1 MLNEPTAE
9 DGELRR
15 LRTLYRALGDTIRLR
30 ILGLLAELG
39 PVAVNELSN
48 RVLVSQPLISWHLR
62 ILRLAGFI
70 ETERHGREVIC
81 RLRPAAFA
89 ELHAAE
95 ERLLAGRRNTE
106 GAGSPS
112 GAGALAGHDAGLPD
126 VG

>member
-1 MLNEPTAE
+1 MLNEPTG
-9 DGELRR
+9 DDNELRR

-62 ILRLAGFI
+62 ILRMAGFI

-81 RLRPAAFA
+81 RIRPAAFA

-95 ERLLAGRRNTE
+95 EKLLSGRLASTLGGSLGTE
-106 GAGSPS
+106 EGVP
-112 GAGALAGHDAGLPD
+112 H

>member
-1 MLNEPTAE
+1 MLNEPAG
-9 DGELRR
+9 DDADLRR

-30 ILGLLAELG
+30 ILSLLAELG
-39 PVAVNELSN
+39 PVAVHELST

-70 ETERHGREVIC
+70 ETERQGRIVMC

-89 ELHAAE
+89 ELRAAE
-95 ERLLAGRRNTE
+95 AELLSGRRLSQ
-106 GAGSPS
+106 AG
-112 GAGALAGHDAGLPD
+112 GTLAPDDGVPD

>member
-1 MLNEPTAE
+1 MLNDPSD
-9 DGELRR
+9 DGVDLRR

-30 ILGLLAELG
+30 TLALLAELG
-39 PVAVNELSN
+39 PVAVNELSS

-62 ILRLAGFI
+62 ILRVAGFI

-81 RLRPAAFA
+81 RIRPAAFA

-95 ERLLAGRRNTE
+95 DQLLSGRQ
-106 GAGSPS
+106 PS
-112 GAGALAGHDAGLPD
+112 GREAVRGGALASEERVPD

>member
-1 MLNEPTAE
+1 MLNEAPSDDA
-9 DGELRR
+9 ELRR
-15 LRTLYRALGDTIRLR
+15 LRTLYRALGDSIRLR
-30 ILGLLAELG
+30 ILALLAELG

-62 ILRLAGFI
+62 ILRVAGFI

-95 ERLLAGRRNTE
+95 AQLLSGRLASSPAPLGPREE
-106 GAGSPS
+106 GVA
-112 GAGALAGHDAGLPD
+112 D

>member
-1 MLNEPTAE
+1 MLNEAPGDDVE
-9 DGELRR
+9 IRR
-15 LRTLYRALGDTIRLR
+15 LRTLYRALGDGLRLR

-48 RVLVSQPLISWHLR
+48 RVQVSQPLISWHLR
-62 ILRLAGFI
+62 ILRVAGFI
-70 ETERHGREVIC
+70 DTERHGREVIC

-95 ERLLAGRRNTE
+95 AQLLSGRRTPSTAATAPRSAREE
-106 GAGSPS
+106 GVA
-112 GAGALAGHDAGLPD
+112 D

>member
-1 MLNEPTAE
+1 MLNEPAGE
-9 DGELRR
+9 DAGLRR
-15 LRTLYRALGDTIRLR
+15 LRTLYRALGDSIRLR

-39 PVAVNELSN
+39 PVAVNELSS

-70 ETERHGREVIC
+70 ETERQGRVVIC

-95 ERLLAGRRNTE
+95 EQLLSGRRATASGSPAVAGREE
-106 GAGSPS
+106 GV
-112 GAGALAGHDAGLPD
+112 PD

>member
-1 MLNEPTAE
+1 MLKEPTAE
-9 DGELRR
+9 DTELRR

-30 ILGLLAELG
+30 VLSLLAELG

-62 ILRLAGFI
+62 ILRVAGFI

-95 ERLLAGRRNTE
+95 AELLSGRRS
-106 GAGSPS
+106 ASPS
-112 GAGALAGHDAGLPD
+112 GARNAAEEGVAD

>member
-1 MLNEPTAE
+1 MRNDPTGE
-9 DGELRR
+9 DTDLRR

-30 ILGLLAELG
+30 ILALLAELG

-62 ILRLAGFI
+62 ILRMSGFI

-89 ELHAAE
+89 ELHALE
-95 ERLLAGRRNTE
+95 DELLSGRRAPSAASGVGTPEE
-106 GAGSPS
+106 GVA
-112 GAGALAGHDAGLPD
+112 D

>member
-1 MLNEPTAE
+1 MLNELPGE
-9 DGELRR
+9 DLELRR
-15 LRTLYRALGDTIRLR
+15 LRTLYRALGDALRLR
-30 ILGLLAELG
+30 ILSLLAELG

-48 RVLVSQPLISWHLR
+48 RVQVSQPLISWHLR
-62 ILRLAGFI
+62 ILRVAGFI

-95 ERLLAGRRNTE
+95 TQLLSGRRAPATAATRAPREE
-106 GAGSPS
+106 GVA
-112 GAGALAGHDAGLPD
+112 D